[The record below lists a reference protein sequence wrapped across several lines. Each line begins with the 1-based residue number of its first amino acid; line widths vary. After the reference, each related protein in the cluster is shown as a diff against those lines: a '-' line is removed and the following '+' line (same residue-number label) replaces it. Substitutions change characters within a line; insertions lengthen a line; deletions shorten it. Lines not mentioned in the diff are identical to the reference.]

1 MEVFGNFL
9 LRDNKTKE
17 LTNSH
22 GYRAIQ
28 DVAALG
34 SGLKED
40 PDTHHKLKSPEDV
53 VELARGLI
61 AGTATTHFGRRHLE
75 ESDKKTVVGLVQV
88 VLCCDSMGKA
98 KWLQKFKSAQIY
110 DVENG

>member
-1 MEVFGNFL
+1 MFGNFL
-9 LRDNKTKE
+9 LRDNKTNE

-40 PDTHHKLKSPEDV
+40 PDAYHKLKTSGDV

-61 AGTATTHFGRRHLE
+61 SGKAASHFIRRLD
-75 ESDKKTVVGLVQV
+75 ESERKTVVGLVQI
-88 VLCCDSMGKA
+88 VLCCDSVGRGQ
-98 KWLQKFKSAQIY
+98 WLQKFESARIY
-110 DVENG
+110 DVESG